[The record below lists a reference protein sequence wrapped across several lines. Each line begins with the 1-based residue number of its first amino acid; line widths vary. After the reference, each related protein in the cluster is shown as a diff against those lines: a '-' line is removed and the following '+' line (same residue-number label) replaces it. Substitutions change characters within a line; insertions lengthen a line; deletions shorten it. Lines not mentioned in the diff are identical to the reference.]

1 MMLVLEELWEFDVFW
16 SAHII
21 TLNLIGIL
29 PEVALDSG
37 RGALLDYF

>member
-1 MMLVLEELWEFDVFW
+1 M
-16 SAHII
+16 SHII
-21 TLNLIGIL
+21 TLNLIVIF

>member
-1 MMLVLEELWEFDVFW
+1 MMVLEELWEFDVFC

-21 TLNLIGIL
+21 TLNVIGIF
-29 PEVALDSG
+29 PEVTLDSG